1 MNTLTCPLPLFR
13 RLLLALAE
21 DRRREAF
28 IRVGIR
34 QSASE
39 CEWLARDFALASS
52 GATDSQRSSGFHVSL
67 VSASPDIASS
77 YFSADVI
84 QPPVVGYL
92 FLGDGAWRG
101 RMWGAVRV
109 DGAIMPLHRLFLAGS
124 GMHSIQL
131 LDSERQ
137 DESLASIR
145 RQYFLEQA
153 RWSRTIGA
161 LGGKEI
167 WRRLVR
173 LRIGIVG
180 CGRTGSLVAATLARL
195 GVRQITLID
204 PDLVELHNL
213 GEMDVV
219 TGDDVGQAKAAAIA
233 DRLRPQTPRSSAIL
247 LPIVAPITAPAA
259 REAAKECDVLFC
271 CADNDAARLAT
282 AVITTLYHKVLIDIG
297 TGVFFHTTGG
307 DDVEGRSAR
316 QTARPNAATQ
326 TTFPSSAP
334 LLAPRRMGGDVR
346 FILPGDGCLLCVGNL
361 ANYQQAV
368 EDLCNHRLPATVGA
382 DWRRQRAGSLR
393 TLNQL
398 SASLGVQMM
407 QDMVAERI
415 AATTWAQIECDE
427 AGRLAV
433 NYPAVRQQSEQG
445 ACALCAKAGLGDEGL
460 RWR

>member
-28 IRVGIR
+28 VRVGVR

-39 CEWLARDFALASS
+39 CEWLARDFALAPS
-52 GATDSQRSSGFHVSL
+52 GATGSQRSSGFRVSL
-67 VSASPDIASS
+67 VSSPPDVEVSRLSAATFGDSIA
-77 YFSADVI
+77 
-84 QPPVVGYL
+84 GHLYL
-92 FLGDGAWRG
+92 GAAPYRG
-101 RMWGAVRV
+101 RLWGAVRL
-109 DGAIMPLHRLFLAGS
+109 DGDIRPLHRLFLAGS

-131 LDSERQ
+131 LDSERR
-137 DESLASIR
+137 DESPASIR
-145 RQYFLEQA
+145 RQQFIEQA

-247 LPIVAPITAPAA
+247 LPIVAPITAPEA

-282 AVITTLYHKVLIDIG
+282 AVIATLYHKVLIDIG
-297 TGVFFHTTGG
+297 TGIFFHATGG
-307 DDVEGRSAR
+307 DRADSGSAR
-316 QTARPNAATQ
+316 QSVRPNATMQ
-326 TTFPSSAP
+326 TTLPSSTP
-334 LLAPRRMGGDVR
+334 SLSLRRMGGDVR
-346 FILPGDGCLLCVGNL
+346 LILPSDGCLLCAGNL

-398 SASLGVQMM
+398 AAALGVQML
-407 QDMVAERI
+407 QDLVAERI
-415 AATTWAQIECDE
+415 AATTWTQIECDE
-427 AGRLAV
+427 VGQLAV
-433 NYPAVRQQSEQG
+433 KYQAVHQQGEL
-445 ACALCAKAGLGDEGL
+445 ATCALCAKTGLGDEGF

>member
-1 MNTLTCPLPLFR
+1 
-13 RLLLALAE
+13 LLLALAE
-21 DRRREAF
+21 NRRRKAF
-28 IRVGIR
+28 ISVGIR

-39 CEWLARDFALASS
+39 CEWLARDFALASP
-52 GATDSQRSSGFHVSL
+52 GATDSKQSSGFHVSL
-67 VSASPDIASS
+67 VSAPPDVASS
-77 YFSADVI
+77 FFPADVI
-84 QPPVVGYL
+84 RPPVVGQL

-101 RMWGAVRV
+101 RMWGSVCI
-109 DGAIMPLHRLFLAGS
+109 DGGIEPLHRLFLTGS
-124 GMHSIQL
+124 GMRSIQL
-131 LDSERQ
+131 LNSERK
-137 DESLASIR
+137 DEAPNSIR
-145 RQYFLEQA
+145 RQNFLEQA

-167 WRRLVR
+167 WRRLVS

-219 TGDDVGQAKAAAIA
+219 TGDDVGQAKAEAIA

-247 LPIVAPITAPAA
+247 LPIVAPITVPAA
-259 REAAKECDVLFC
+259 REAAKECDILFC

-297 TGVFFHTTGG
+297 TGVFFHTNGG
-307 DDVEGRSAR
+307 DDAEEERAR
-316 QTARPNAATQ
+316 QTTRQIAATRANLS
-326 TTFPSSAP
+326 SSAP
-334 LLAPRRMGGDVR
+334 SLAPRHMGGDVR
-346 FILPGDGCLLCVGNL
+346 LILPGDGCLLCVGNL

-382 DWRRQRAGSLR
+382 GWQQQRAGSLR

-398 SASLGVQMM
+398 AAALGVQML
-407 QDMVAERI
+407 QDLVAERI
-415 AATTWAQIECDE
+415 AVTTWTRIECDDI
-427 AGRLAV
+427 GQLAV
-433 NYPAVRQQSEQG
+433 NYPAVRRQSVQVP
-445 ACALCAKAGLGDEGL
+445 CALCAKAGLGDEGL
-460 RWR
+460 LWS

>member
-21 DRRREAF
+21 HRRREAF
-28 IRVGIR
+28 VHVGVR
-34 QSASE
+34 QSALE
-39 CEWLARDFALASS
+39 CEWLARDFVLSLP
-52 GATDSQRSSGFHVSL
+52 GATASQRPSGFRVSL
-67 VSASPDIASS
+67 VSSPPDVEVSRLSAATFGNSIA
-77 YFSADVI
+77 
-84 QPPVVGYL
+84 GHLYL
-92 FLGDGAWRG
+92 GAGPCRG
-101 RMWGAVRV
+101 RLWGAVRL
-109 DGAIMPLHRLFLAGS
+109 DGDIRPLHRLFLAGS
-124 GMHSIQL
+124 GMRLIQL

-137 DESLASIR
+137 DESPASTR
-145 RQYFLEQA
+145 RQHFLEQV

-167 WRRLVR
+167 WRRLVV

-219 TGDDVGQAKAAAIA
+219 TGDDVGKAKAAAIA

-247 LPIVAPITAPAA
+247 LPIIAPITAPAA

-282 AVITTLYHKVLIDIG
+282 AVIATLYHKVLIDIG

-307 DDVEGRSAR
+307 DDAEGRGAR
-316 QTARPNAATQ
+316 QIARSNAAAQ
-326 TTFPSSAP
+326 TTLPSSSP
-334 LLAPRRMGGDVR
+334 SPAPRRMGGDVR
-346 FILPGDGCLLCVGNL
+346 LILPADGCLLCAGNL

-368 EDLCNHRLPATVGA
+368 EDLCNHRQPVAVGA

-398 SASLGVQMM
+398 AAALGVQML
-407 QDMVAERI
+407 QDLVAERVS
-415 AATTWAQIECDE
+415 ATTWAQVECDE
-427 AGRLAV
+427 VGKLEV
-433 NYPAVRQQSEQG
+433 SYPAERRQSEQR
-445 ACALCAKAGLGDEGL
+445 ACALCAKGGLGDEGF
-460 RWR
+460 RWG